1 MEVRGAIEDEEVR
14 QVVEQAAVKKSREK
28 QKVSFKGV
36 EVSLSTFFLVL
47 IFFIIALLLAITAMQ

>member
-1 MEVRGAIEDEEVR
+1 MEVRGAIEDGEVR